1 MRRVANAPFELN
13 GKSVY
18 VAGHRGMVGSAL
30 VRRLERED
38 VKLVTVERREVDL
51 CNQAAVFDWFAQVR
65 PQVIFLAAAKV
76 GGIVANNTLRAE
88 FIYDNIAIAANVIQA
103 AHRNGAA
110 KLMFLGSSC
119 IYPKMASQPL
129 REDSVLT
136 GPLEPT
142 NEPYAIA
149 KIAGIKLAEAYR
161 SQYGCDFIS
170 VMPTN
175 LYGPGDNYHPE
186 LSHVVAALIRRFH
199 EAKVSGAKSVIVWGT
214 GTPRREFLYVDDMA
228 DACVHL
234 MKTYSSAELVNI
246 GTGDDLT
253 IAEFARVV
261 AETVGYGGEITFDS
275 SRPDGTPRK
284 LLDVGRLVKL
294 GWRATTSLESGIA
307 LAYSAYLTSER
318 REKTDDSS
326 YASNRSLR
334 VGAVAAESS

>member
-1 MRRVANAPFELN
+1 MASAPFELK

-30 VRRLERED
+30 VRRLAQED
-38 VKLVTVERREVDL
+38 VRLVTVDRREVDL
-51 CNQAAVFDWFAQVR
+51 CNQAAVFDWFAKVR

-76 GGIVANNTLRAE
+76 GGIVANDTLRAE
-88 FIYDNIAIAANVIQA
+88 FIYENIAIAANVIQA
-103 AHRNGAA
+103 AHQNGAE

-119 IYPKMASQPL
+119 IYPKLAAQPL
-129 REDSVLT
+129 REDAVLT

-149 KIAGIKLAEAYR
+149 KIAGIKMVEAYR
-161 SQYGCDFIS
+161 RQYGRDFIS

-199 EAKVSGAKSVIVWGT
+199 EAKLSGAKRVVVWGT

-234 MKTYSSAELVNI
+234 MKTYSSAELINI
-246 GTGDDLT
+246 GTGEDIT

-261 AETVGYGGEITFDS
+261 AEVVGYSGEISFDTA
-275 SRPDGTPRK
+275 RPDGTPRK
-284 LLDVGRLVKL
+284 LLDVSRLAKL
-294 GWRATTSLESGIA
+294 GWRATTSLHDG
-307 LAYSAYLTSER
+307 LKRAYAAYLSHM
-318 REKTDDSS
+318 
-326 YASNRSLR
+326 
-334 VGAVAAESS
+334 